1 MLYRVI
7 SLDDEAEY
15 ECQVLG
21 PPILRAPVSLYVDIR
36 PADIS
41 MAAVGQVKAN
51 EELEVSCEV
60 GGARPRAEIVLLR
73 AGTEYPVTS
82 SEQTEEVDADTDLVN
97 TSTKFK
103 LTPRSSDNGISFSCC
118 AVHPTLSPCQLE
130 ANRTMEVLYAP
141 NTPLVSIRAH
151 NLGDSLRSGQEI
163 TLQCES
169 YGGNPLASLEWFRNG
184 EKVTS
189 PTLRPIERLTL
200 LFCSDRHNLRDSLPT
215 QVGQHLQLHGSRD

>member
-1 MLYRVI
+1 MRLTLLYCT

-21 PPILRAPVSLYVDIR
+21 PPILRATVSLYVDIR
-36 PADIS
+36 PAAIE
-41 MAAVGQVKAN
+41 MAPLGQVKAN

-60 GGARPRAEIVLLR
+60 RGARPRAEIVLNR
-73 AGTEYPVTS
+73 AGADYTVTS
-82 SEQTEEVDADTDLVN
+82 SEETEVVDADTDLVN
-97 TSTKFK
+97 TTTKFK

-130 ANRTMEVLYAP
+130 ANRTMEVLYSP
-141 NTPLVSIRAH
+141 NTPLVSIQGH

-169 YGGNPLASLEWFRNG
+169 YGGNPLASLEWYRNG
-184 EKVTS
+184 DKVIWSHPREADFVVILRSTR
-189 PTLRPIERLTL
+189 PT
-200 LFCSDRHNLRDSLPT
+200 
-215 QVGQHLQLHGSRD
+215 

>member
-1 MLYRVI
+1 M
-7 SLDDEAEY
+7 
-15 ECQVLG
+15 
-21 PPILRAPVSLYVDIR
+21 APL
-36 PADIS
+36 
-41 MAAVGQVKAN
+41 GQVKAN

-189 PTLRPIERLTL
+189 PPLRPIERLTL